1 MVGHLLAV
9 QAQDSRGARLAI
21 RARAVGV
28 SAADVDRALSVER
41 SLVIGWLNRG
51 TLHLVRRE
59 DYWWLHAVTTP
70 QLTAGTMRRL
80 RQEGVDADSA
90 ERGVAT
96 MVRTLDR
103 DGPLSRSEL
112 RERLAGA
119 GVPTAGQALV
129 HLLALASVR
138 GLVVRGP
145 LQDAGTEQAFV
156 LAQDWLGAA
165 SPIDRASALARL
177 ARRYLTGHG
186 PATDRDLARWAGIP
200 VGEARRGLGAIAA
213 GLAERCDGTVELR
226 GATAGDRPGT
236 PPARLLGAFDPLLLG
251 WRSRG
256 EVVGDREADVV
267 SGGIFRACVLVDGRA
282 AGLWRLARG
291 RVAMSPFARLP
302 DDVAAALV
310 RDGRDVVTFL
320 GDAPQVTGP
329 SPRTTS
335 GARLVHEDNPTR
347 GPSGPGLT

>member
-28 SAADVDRALSVER
+28 SAADVDRALSVDR
-41 SLVIGWLNRG
+41 SLVVGWLNRG
-51 TLHLVRRE
+51 TLHVVRRE
-59 DYWWLHAVTTP
+59 DYWWLHALTTP

-80 RQEGVDADSA
+80 RQEGVDAEGA

-96 MVRTLDR
+96 MVGRLDR
-103 DGPLSRSEL
+103 DGPLTRAEL
-112 RERLAGA
+112 RERLAEA

-129 HLLALASVR
+129 HLLALATVR

-145 LQDAGTEQAFV
+145 LQGTGTEQAFA

-165 SPIDRASALARL
+165 PPIDRTAALARL
-177 ARRYLTGHG
+177 ARRYLAGHG

-200 VGEARRGLGAIAA
+200 LGEARRGLGAIA
-213 GLAERCDGTVELR
+213 GSLAENPDGTVALR
-226 GATAGDRPGT
+226 GAAAGDRPGI

-251 WRSRG
+251 WRSRAEVLG
-256 EVVGDREADVV
+256 EREADVV
-267 SGGIFRACVLVDGRA
+267 SGGIFRACALVDGRA
-282 AGLWRLARG
+282 VGLWRLVGG
-291 RVAMSPFARLP
+291 RVALVPFAPLP
-302 DDVAAALV
+302 DDVVGALE
-310 RDGRDVVTFL
+310 REAQDVVTFL

-329 SPRTTS
+329 SPRSTS
-335 GARLVHEDNPTR
+335 GARLVHEDSPTR
-347 GPSGPGLT
+347 GPSGPGQT